1 MKQCKKTV
9 GLSGNCRLYFKSM
22 LNPRGNMMDK
32 ADLVEYYGSVRQAA
46 KAAGRSKSTF
56 FNWPDPPAFEI
67 QCMYQVLTDGA
78 LKADRRNPRFHG
90 NALGREVRELNSE
103 QFREKALSAV
113 QFKNALRT

>member
-1 MKQCKKTV
+1 MNQCKIFG
-9 GLSGNCRLYFKSM
+9 GLSNNYLVDFKVV
-22 LNPRGNMMDK
+22 LNSRGTNMDK
-32 ADLVEYYGSVRQAA
+32 ADLLEYYGSVQQAA
-46 KAAGRSKSTF
+46 KAAGRSRSTF

-90 NALGREVRELNSE
+90 NALGREEPRVPAE
-103 QFREKALSAV
+103 QFRKQAVSAE